1 MGPLSL
7 AYKNSVGSVSEKDKL
22 NSRSWLRALR
32 SRYYLPQSSDRNGR
46 EGILLLLVTVGQL
59 REGRR
64 VGTWHP
70 AAALILHRD
79 GMFPLLHYVTKE
91 LIPILEIQR
100 S

>member
-1 MGPLSL
+1 MEVIYTFTLDFAPYGRATTFPSP
-7 AYKNSVGSVSEKDKL
+7 VG
-22 NSRSWLRALR
+22 
-32 SRYYLPQSSDRNGR
+32 RNGR
-46 EGILLLLVTVGQL
+46 EGILLLLITVEQF

-91 LIPILEIQR
+91 LTPILEIQR